1 VTVFRV
7 PTDVLRAEMEGE
19 QVLLNPQTGMYHL
32 VNATGHALL
41 QQMED
46 GATFED
52 AVRTLCERSGQ
63 PSERVESDAATFVD
77 EMLDR
82 GLLERVAATSN

>member
-1 VTVFRV
+1 
-7 PTDVLRAEMEGE
+7 MEGE

-52 AVRTLCERSGQ
+52 AVRTLAS
-63 PSERVESDAATFVD
+63 VAASPRACGVGRRNVRD

>member
-1 VTVFRV
+1 M
-7 PTDVLRAEMEGE
+7 DGE
-19 QVLLNPQTGMYHL
+19 QVLLNPKTGMYHL

-46 GATFED
+46 GSTFED
-52 AVRTLCERSGQ
+52 AVRTLCARSGQ
-63 PSERVESDAATFVD
+63 PSERVESDAAAFVD

-82 GLLERVAATSN
+82 GLLERVAAISQ